1 MNGRVLRIT
10 WYRFRATFSRRWAGY
25 LSVVLLLGS
34 IGGLALASVAGARRT
49 ESSFPTYVASTNPS
63 TIELFSRY
71 DAPNLG
77 IATGYNAQAAK
88 MIEHLPFVKR
98 AATAIIFDG
107 NIDLNSVKGGHLHLT
122 AGEAPPTFIGSMDG
136 EFTRMDRV
144 TLVAGRFANPNRPD
158 EAIMNAE
165 AAKEGGL
172 LVGSVIHIPFYTDAQ
187 TQSSKASKPFL
198 IAKVKLVGV
207 FTSSDLVVQS
217 DISALGSSEVIFS
230 PALTKKLAPKCATGT
245 ESFLQLVGGSSTAKR
260 VLAEAYKVDPV
271 VAQFP
276 AQVTTSFVPTVQQ
289 AILPEAAALGVFGA
303 IAGLSA
309 LLIAGLMMGRLVRE
323 GTDETDT
330 LRALGATR
338 ASMLGDELIGVLG
351 ALLVGSILAV
361 VVAIAL
367 SPLAP
372 LGPVRSVY
380 PDSGVAFDWTVL
392 GFGFLTLIVVL
403 GGFSAIHARREL
415 RRVTSRRI
423 AEPWKPEPRWLRS
436 AAVSGLPI
444 ATVTGLRFALDPGRG
459 RNTTPVRSAML
470 GAVLALTVLVTT
482 VTFGASL
489 DSLVSRPALYGWNW
503 NYAMLSS
510 FAGAEDLPAH
520 QTAAL
525 LNRDPDIQS
534 WSGVNV
540 AKAKLDGQRQEIFA
554 EKPGAPVG
562 PPLLSGHGLKAANE
576 IVLGPQTLA
585 QLHKRVGD
593 TVTLNNG
600 FSKPAKLVIVGTATM
615 PAITGAGMGSGA
627 VASTSDFPTAL
638 LNLQDATIPG
648 PNIILVR
655 VRPGVN
661 LAAARRSLE
670 QINTKINAIPAA
682 SGLAGGVISV
692 LRPAEI
698 VNFRSMGTTPAV
710 LAAGLAVGAV
720 VALGFSLAASVR
732 RRRRVLALLKAL
744 GFTQRQLA
752 ASIAWQAS
760 VAALTGCVVGI
771 PLGIVLGRDLWSL
784 FARSIYAVPQPAVP
798 IWSMVLVGVGALAFA
813 NLVAAI
819 PGRSAARTPASL
831 VLRAE

>member
-1 MNGRVLRIT
+1 MNGRVLRVT
-10 WYRFRATFSRRWAGY
+10 WYRLRATFSRRWGSY
-25 LSVVLLLGS
+25 LSVVLLIGS

-49 ESSFPTYVASTNPS
+49 ESSFPTYLASTNPS
-63 TIELFSRY
+63 TIDLFSRY
-71 DAPNLG
+71 EIPSLG
-77 IATGYNAQAAK
+77 INTGYNAQAAK
-88 MIEHLPFVKR
+88 LIEHLPLVKR
-98 AATAIIFDG
+98 AVTAIIFDG
-107 NIDLNSVKGGHLHLT
+107 NIDLNSVKGTRSHLS
-122 AGEAPPTFIGSMDG
+122 AGESPPTFIGSLDG
-136 EFTRMDRV
+136 EFTKMDRV
-144 TLVAGRFANPNRPD
+144 TLVAGRFANPNRPG

-165 AAKEGGL
+165 AAKEGDVH
-172 LVGSVIHIPFYTDAQ
+172 VGSVIQIPFYTDAQ
-187 TQSSKASKPFL
+187 LQSPKASKPFL

-207 FTSSDLVVQS
+207 FTSSDLIVQS
-217 DISALGSSEVIFS
+217 DKSALGSSEVIFS
-230 PALTKKLAPKCATGT
+230 PALTQKLALKCATGT
-245 ESFLQLVGGSSTAKR
+245 ESYLQLVGGDTNAKR
-260 VLAEAYKVDPV
+260 VLAEVYKADPV
-271 VAQFP
+271 AAQLP
-276 AQVTTSFVPTVQQ
+276 AQVTSSVVPTVQQ
-289 AILPEAAALGVFGA
+289 AILPEATALGVFGA

-309 LLIAGLMMGRLVRE
+309 LLIAGLMMGRLVRVGVE
-323 GTDETDT
+323 ETGT

-338 ASMLGDELIGVLG
+338 ATMLGDELMGVLG
-351 ALLVGSILAV
+351 ALFVGAMLAV
-361 VVAIAL
+361 AVAMAL
-367 SPLAP
+367 SPLTP
-372 LGPVRSVY
+372 LGPVRAVD
-380 PDSGVAFDWTVL
+380 PDSGVAFDWSVL

-403 GGFSAIHARREL
+403 GAFAVNHARREL

-423 AEPWKPEPRWLRS
+423 AEAWKPEPRWLRS

-444 ATVTGLRFALDPGRG
+444 STVTGLRFALDPGQG

-470 GAVLALTVLVTT
+470 GAVLAVTVLVTT
-482 VTFGASL
+482 ITFGASL

-510 FAGAEDLPAH
+510 FAGAEDLPAA

-525 LNRDPDIQS
+525 LNHDPDIQS

-540 AKAKLDGQRQEIFA
+540 AGAKLDGQRQEIFA

-585 QLHKRVGD
+585 QLHKRLGD

-600 FSKPAKLVIVGTATM
+600 FSKPTKLVIVGTATM
-615 PAITGAGMGSGA
+615 PAITDAGMGSGA
-627 VASTSDFPTAL
+627 VASTSEFTAAL
-638 LNLQDATIPG
+638 LNLQGATIPG
-648 PNIILVR
+648 PNLILVR

-710 LAAGLAVGAV
+710 LAAGLAVGAIA
-720 VALGFSLAASVR
+720 ALGFSLAASVS

-760 VAALTGCVVGI
+760 VAALVGCVVGI
-771 PLGIVLGRDLWSL
+771 PLGIVLGRDLWLL
-784 FARSIYAVPQPAVP
+784 FAGSIYAVPQPTVP
-798 IWSMVLVGVGALAFA
+798 IWSMVFVGVGALVFA

-819 PGRSAARTPASL
+819 PGRSAALTPASL